1 MGFARNWRP
10 ASLEPRHETPRFHN
24 RPSCSPRWRHCPRRP
39 SPASSAS
46 ARRWPPTRAPE
57 AVIRSIY
64 DQYGPDSWPDD
75 PYTATF
81 STELLKLWTE
91 VDEGAK
97 DDEEYAVDFDVF
109 INAQDVDTVTNL
121 TFQAHDETDSSVVI
135 DASFEVFGEQQMV
148 TYTMI
153 KTTAGWKIDDI
164 SWSPE
169 SGLKSMLAELKQSQ
183 RKSR

>member
-1 MGFARNWRP
+1 MKCLALTIAAVLFAAMAPLP
-10 ASLEPRHETPRFHN
+10 APAGAGLFGAGPAMAADTP
-24 RPSCSPRWRHCPRRP
+24 
-39 SPASSAS
+39 
-46 ARRWPPTRAPE
+46 PE
-57 AVIRSIY
+57 AIIRSIY
-64 DQYGPDSWPDD
+64 VQYGPDSWPDD

-109 INAQDVDTVTNL
+109 INAQDVDTVSNL